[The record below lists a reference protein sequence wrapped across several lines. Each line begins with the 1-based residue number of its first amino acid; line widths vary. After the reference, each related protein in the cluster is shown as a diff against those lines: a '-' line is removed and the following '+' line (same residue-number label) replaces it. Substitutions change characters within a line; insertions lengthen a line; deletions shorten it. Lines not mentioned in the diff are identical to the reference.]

1 MSVAD
6 RTAHPDYEPAW
17 DSTIP
22 PGGFVC
28 NLCGTPV
35 ESEPC
40 PDHGGSDD

>member
-1 MSVAD
+1 MTD
-6 RTAHPDYEPAW
+6 RTAHPDYEPTW